1 MESRVFIK
9 AATALRADIKEFA
22 AAYLTDEEATV
33 QGDAI
38 QKRINATF
46 TGLQNPTLPS
56 AFNLYK
62 EATDAGF
69 QVDPRV
75 VHKIH
80 QHEGCWQ

>member
-9 AATALRADIKEFA
+9 AATAVRAEIKEFA
-22 AAYLTDEEATV
+22 AANLTDAEAAV

-56 AFNLYK
+56 AFHLYK
-62 EATDAGF
+62 EAVTAGF
-69 QVDPRV
+69 QVDPRIIN
-75 VHKIH
+75 KIH